1 MSSAA
6 IMSTSF
12 KTRIARKVMSSKFP
26 IGVDTMYSDGI
37 IIVSR
42 SYIYRTIILHYWL
55 DMCLQALCCGL
66 LQKF

>member
-12 KTRIARKVMSSKFP
+12 KMRMARKVMSSRFP

-37 IIVSR
+37 IIVSL
-42 SYIYRTIILHYWL
+42 SYRCRTIILHYWS
-55 DMCLQALCCGL
+55 DMCLQVICYEL
-66 LQKF
+66 L